1 MIIAPTAE
9 QAIELPAHVTL
20 IEVGLLTVAAVLLP
34 LLPLATTLVSA
45 DPGYVRRYASTMRN
59 CAHMLRAM
67 ARKRVI
73 GRNLHRVLRGAV
85 DTGRVEGHCVHCG
98 NCCIDRK
105 CVFVRVDT
113 NGRSSCSIY
122 GSRAFTALSCG
133 QYPINAA
140 DISVYAC
147 PTFRA
152 LPAQHSGRRVIPIRP
167 T

>member
-1 MIIAPTAE
+1 MNAATTA
-9 QAIELPAHVTL
+9 ARTIELPAHVTL
-20 IEVGLLTVAAVLLP
+20 IEVGLLSVAAVLLP
-34 LLPLATTLVSA
+34 LLPLATSLVSA
-45 DPGYVRRYASTMRN
+45 DPGYLRRYGGTMRT

-73 GRNLHRVLRGAV
+73 GRNLHRILRGSV
-85 DTGRVEGHCVHCG
+85 DSERIEGHCVHCG

-113 NGRSSCSIY
+113 SGRSSCSIY
-122 GSRAFTALSCG
+122 GSRTFAALSCG

-140 DISVYAC
+140 DIAVYAC

-152 LPAQHSGRRVIPIRP
+152 SPAQGGGRRVIPIRP
-167 T
+167 G

>member
-1 MIIAPTAE
+1 MNATTTA
-9 QAIELPAHVTL
+9 ARAVELPAHVTL
-20 IEVGLLTVAAVLLP
+20 IEVGLLSVAAVLLP
-34 LLPLATTLVSA
+34 LLPLAATLASA
-45 DPGYVRRYASTMRN
+45 DPGYLRRYGGTMRI

-73 GRNLHRVLRGAV
+73 GRNLRRILHGSV
-85 DTGRVEGHCVHCG
+85 DSGRIEGHCVHCG

-105 CVFVRVDT
+105 CVFVRVDA

-122 GSRAFTALSCG
+122 GSRTFAALSCG

-140 DISVYAC
+140 DIAVYAC

-152 LPAQHSGRRVIPIRP
+152 LPAQGGGRRVIPIRP
-167 T
+167 G